1 MLNHPATLV
10 PIVHPATP
18 PVIGVQPI
26 HTRFSRLTAHT
37 QAWLV
42 HNVIP
47 AAAIR
52 GFQQTAR
59 PVMLNHL
66 AIMVPI
72 VRHATRPAIGTQLS
86 LTQILVAEAAPV
98 TIEPPALIV
107 TPAATIPLLIV
118 ENAMTAIIP
127 EARVFRKMYLLYFL
141 TD

>member
-1 MLNHPATLV
+1 
-10 PIVHPATP
+10 
-18 PVIGVQPI
+18 
-26 HTRFSRLTAHT
+26 
-37 QAWLV
+37 
-42 HNVIP
+42 
-47 AAAIR
+47 
-52 GFQQTAR
+52 
-59 PVMLNHL
+59 MLNHL